1 MPSIHLQ
8 LEEQLDTKTRE
19 LAQKLHLNRS
29 AYIRKAVDEFNTRVE
44 RELLSEQFRA
54 ASKKCRQE
62 SLRVCHEFE
71 AVLDSLPGDA

>member
-44 RELLSEQFRA
+44 RELLCGERSESDIRRDLDVPYVHPFR
-54 ASKKCRQE
+54 Q
-62 SLRVCHEFE
+62 VH
-71 AVLDSLPGDA
+71 